1 MKTYT
6 TKLKDGVRWPLVL
19 LAGLSLFVNAVTA
32 ASKAPNFLF
41 IIGEGQGW
49 SSLSVPMDDRWPNSK
64 SDLQLTPNLDRIA
77 KGGMR
82 FANFYAPSPR
92 CTPSRAAYFTGVSP
106 AQLHMTFVNEGKG
119 DAVAA
124 GTKVIPAKTTTEM
137 SQGVTTVAELL
148 KRAGYATAHFGK
160 WHVGR
165 TNPSQHGYDEND
177 GPNSNDGPDHVA
189 NPNPKQAYATA
200 ELGMNFMERQVKAG
214 KPFYLQ
220 VAHYAGKS
228 ALDAK
233 PETYDAVLKRA
244 GNQDKARVGAAAVA
258 EDADI
263 TVGMLLKKL
272 DQLGIAD
279 NTYVIYT
286 TDHGA
291 QGRRA
296 NEPLNNGK
304 GTIWDGGLR
313 VPLLIRGPGIKAG
326 VFARQR
332 TSGVDLLPT
341 IAELSGNKEPLS
353 AQVEGGSLVPILK
366 NAGQG
371 EVKRARE
378 EFVVHFPHYDKD
390 LVGPATA
397 IYLGDLKLVRIYETG
412 ERRLY
417 DVTKDIA
424 EKNDLAKQQP
434 DKVAALDQRLTDY
447 LKAVKAEM
455 PSLNPKPD
463 PNVKVTE
470 LPGDRRG
477 GKGKDGKKKGK
488 DTEQPKPNKL

>member
-1 MKTYT
+1 MKM
-6 TKLKDGVRWPLVL
+6 KARRLKS
-19 LAGLSLFVNAVTA
+19 AGLKWVCLAMGILCLPMSAVRA
-32 ASKAPNFLF
+32 ASAKAPNFLF

-49 SSLSVPMDDRWPNSK
+49 SSLSVPMDEQVPDSK
-64 SDLQLTPNLDRIA
+64 SDLQLTPNLDRVA
-77 KGGMR
+77 KEGMR

-92 CTPSRAAYFTGVSP
+92 CTPSRAAYFTGKSP

-124 GTKVIPAKTTTEM
+124 GTKVIPAKVHTELPATETTI
-137 SQGVTTVAELL
+137 AEVL
-148 KRAGYATAHFGK
+148 KRSGYATAHFGK
-160 WHVGR
+160 WHLGR
-165 TNPSQHGYDEND
+165 VSPTQHGYDEND
-177 GPNSNDGPDHVA
+177 GANSNDGPDHVA

-200 ELGMNFMERQVKAG
+200 ELGMKFMERQVKAG

-228 ALDAK
+228 LLDAK
-233 PETYDAVLKRA
+233 PETYAAVLKRA
-244 GNQDKARVGAAAVA
+244 DGRDKARVGSAAVA

-263 TVGMLLKKL
+263 TIGMLLKKL
-272 DQLGIAD
+272 EELGIAN

-291 QGRRA
+291 QGRNA

-326 VFARQR
+326 TFARQR
-332 TSGVDLLPT
+332 TSGVDLFPT
-341 IAELSGNKEPLS
+341 IAELAGCKETLPV
-353 AQVEGGSLVPILK
+353 QVEGGSLASILK
-366 NAGQG
+366 NAGRG
-371 EVKRARE
+371 EVRRTRE

-390 LVGPATA
+390 LVGPASA
-397 IYLGDLKLVRIYETG
+397 IYLGNLKLVRIYETG

-417 DVTKDIA
+417 DLSKDIA
-424 EKNDLAKQQP
+424 ERNDLAKQLP
-434 DKVAALDQRLTDY
+434 DKVTTMDQQLTAY
-447 LKAVKAEM
+447 LKAVGAEM
-455 PSLNPKPD
+455 PSLNANAD
-463 PNVKVTE
+463 PNVKAVE

-477 GKGKDGKKKGK
+477 GKGKKRNLDSESQPAPKK
-488 DTEQPKPNKL
+488 Q